1 MARFNRKAMPA
12 RFQAL
17 SAGLLG
23 AKRHSPPTSLG
34 RPHILHVVES
44 LSSGVATA
52 IEDYLRST
60 PGCRHT
66 VLAWR
71 RGEAQTGDRLEE
83 LATEML
89 PMPPGRL
96 AQARFVRRHIKRL
109 RPDIVHAHS
118 SYAGLYVRAFTS
130 QPARSLVYTP
140 HGYSFERRDVSLPV
154 RGLFWLVEAL
164 LSFRGATVAAVAP
177 REARLAARLPGRQP
191 VTYLPHAV
199 GLGQPVA
206 PLPSP
211 DEDGPLPRLRLA
223 ALGRIAPQKD
233 PQFFRRAVLLSR
245 SSALPMKWIWI
256 GGGDPSEELALRQ
269 AGVHVTGWVSRAEA
283 LGWLATA
290 DVYVH
295 TAAWEG
301 WPVSLLEAAA
311 LGLPFVARRSPAL
324 AMLDPELLFNTPQEL
339 VELVYSLTDKRRRAD
354 LEDRSRRL
362 LEQHRP
368 QAQRAALEQVYRI
381 APHSC

>member
-1 MARFNRKAMPA
+1 MPA

-17 SAGLLG
+17 PPGL
-23 AKRHSPPTSLG
+23 HV
-34 RPHILHVVES
+34 LHVVES

-71 RGEAQTGDRLEE
+71 RGEAQTGDRLDE
-83 LATEML
+83 LASVL
-89 PMPPGRL
+89 AMPPGRV
-96 AQARFVRRHIKRL
+96 AQARFVHRQIERL

-118 SYAGLYVRAFTS
+118 SYAGLYVRAFTLL
-130 QPARSLVYTP
+130 PARSLVYTP
-140 HGYSFERRDVSLPV
+140 HGYAFERRDVSLPV
-154 RGLFWLVEAL
+154 RGLFWLAEAL

-177 REARLAARLPGRQP
+177 REAQLAARLPGRQP
-191 VTYLPHAV
+191 VTYVPQVVAV
-199 GLGQPVA
+199 GELVA
-206 PLPSP
+206 PPP
-211 DEDGPLPRLRLA
+211 AADEDGPPPALRLA

-245 SSALPMKWIWI
+245 SSALPVKWLWI
-256 GGGDPSEELALRQ
+256 GGGDPSGELALRQ
-269 AGVHVTGWVSRAEA
+269 AGVQVTGWVSRAEA

-324 AMLDPELLFNTPQEL
+324 AMLDPELLFDTPQEL
-339 VELVYSLTDKRRRAD
+339 VELAWSLIDERRRAE
-354 LEDRSRRL
+354 LGARSRRL

-368 QAQRAALEQVYRI
+368 ETQRAALERVYGISPR
-381 APHSC
+381 PR

>member
-1 MARFNRKAMPA
+1 MPA

-17 SAGLLG
+17 HAGLLE
-23 AKRHSPPTSLG
+23 AKRHPPPTSSD
-34 RPHILHVVES
+34 RPHVLHVVES

-71 RGEAQTGDRLEE
+71 RGEAQTGDRLDVLASE
-83 LATEML
+83 LL
-89 PMPPGRL
+89 PMPPGRA
-96 AQARFVRRHIKRL
+96 AQARSVRRHIKRL

-140 HGYSFERRDVSLPV
+140 HGYSFERRDVPRPV
-154 RGLFWLVEAL
+154 RALFWLVEAL
-164 LSFRGATVAAVAP
+164 LSFRGATVAAVSP
-177 REARLAARLPGRQP
+177 REARLAAGLPGRQR
-191 VTYLPHAV
+191 VTYLPHVV
-199 GLGQPVA
+199 GVGQPVG
-206 PLPSP
+206 PGPSP
-211 DEDGPLPRLRLA
+211 DADGPLSLRLA

-245 SSALPMKWIWI
+245 PTALPIKWIWI
-256 GGGDPSEELALRQ
+256 GGGDPSAELALRQ

-295 TAAWEG
+295 TATWEG

-311 LGLPFVARRSPAL
+311 LGLPCVARRSAAL
-324 AMLDPELLFNTPQEL
+324 AMLDPELLFDTPQEL
-339 VELVYSLTDKRRRAD
+339 VELVRSLTDERRRTD
-354 LEDRSRRL
+354 FGERSRRL

-368 QAQRAALEQVYRI
+368 EAQRAALEQVYGI
-381 APHSC
+381 APRPC